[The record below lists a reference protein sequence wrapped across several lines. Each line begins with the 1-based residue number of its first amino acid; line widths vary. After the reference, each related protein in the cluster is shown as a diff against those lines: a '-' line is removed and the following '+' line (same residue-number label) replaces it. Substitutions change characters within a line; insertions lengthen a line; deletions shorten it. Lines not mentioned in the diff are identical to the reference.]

1 MLNLGRQESLLG
13 TKEGK
18 KKDSKVMEKHIKS
31 VSNLLMKLHTD
42 HVRNRDK
49 VHDKLSKENE
59 RLIQVRVPCT
69 KQTNYP
75 CDHANHRHPRA
86 DELPLRSRKS
96 SAPKGNR

>member
-59 RLIQVRVPCT
+59 RLIQVGMLRT
-69 KQTNYP
+69 NQTN
-75 CDHANHRHPRA
+75 HWRNHRIH
-86 DELPLRSRKS
+86 
-96 SAPKGNR
+96 GIQG

>member
-59 RLIQVRVPCT
+59 RLIQVRE
-69 KQTNYP
+69 Y
-75 CDHANHRHPRA
+75 HAPNRRINLA
-86 DELPLRSRKS
+86 IITLQSRKS
-96 SAPKGNR
+96 SASKGNRWRCPSTSNP